1 MFLVS
6 KVYDDD
12 TVEIVDSTDNTK
24 EQVSKST
31 ALSLSLNQV
40 ILGISNGVVS
50 EYPLEKVIAI
60 GIAELSITNRKVPYK
75 CEGTTLTECE
85 LIRKVGTVVDVVYGV
100 QHIGSKA
107 FERQTVI
114 STVNLPNS
122 LLTIGDEAFSLC
134 SSIKNIALPDGIKS
148 IGKEAF
154 SACSDLEK
162 IIIPDSVTEL
172 GAGAFH
178 GCRNLKSIKL
188 SSNLTMIRS
197 RTFVQCEQL
206 TEIEIPDGVE
216 MIGCGVF
223 NWCDNLRKVTIPDSV
238 KYIDEYAFEG
248 CSGKPTI
255 YCSSNS
261 YAAEFAKKN
270 GLSCVLI

>member
-1 MFLVS
+1 MIFVS
-6 KVYDDD
+6 KVNDDD
-12 TVEIVDSTDNTK
+12 TVEIIDTSDGVK
-24 EQVSKST
+24 ERISKST
-31 ALSLSLNQV
+31 ALSLNQV
-40 ILGISNGVVS
+40 ILGISDGVVS
-50 EYPLEKVIAI
+50 EYPLEEAINTGIAI
-60 GIAELSITNRKVPYK
+60 RNVNNRKFPYK

-85 LIRKVGTVVDVVYGV
+85 LIREVGTVVDVVYGV

-114 STVNLPNS
+114 STVNLPNT

-134 SSIKNIALPDGIKS
+134 SSIKNITLTDGIKS

-154 SACSDLEK
+154 SACGELEN
-162 IIIPDSVTEL
+162 IVIPDSVTEL
-172 GAGAFH
+172 GAGAFN
-178 GCRNLKSIKL
+178 GCTNLKSIKL

-197 RTFVQCEQL
+197 RMFAQCEQL
-206 TEIEIPDGVE
+206 TEIEITDGME
-216 MIGCGVF
+216 MIGCEVF

-248 CSGKPTI
+248 CSAKPTI

-270 GLSCVLI
+270 GLSCVYI